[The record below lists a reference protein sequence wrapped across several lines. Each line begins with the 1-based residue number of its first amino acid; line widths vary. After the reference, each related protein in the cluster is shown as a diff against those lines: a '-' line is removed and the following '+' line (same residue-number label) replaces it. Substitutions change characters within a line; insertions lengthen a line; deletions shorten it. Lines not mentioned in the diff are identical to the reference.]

1 MCGIAGIVYR
11 DASQVAPPGL
21 LAAMA
26 GAIRHRG
33 PDEGGLWR
41 KGGVA
46 LIHQRLSI
54 IDVASGQQPLGNED
68 GSVQIVFNGEV
79 YNHHDLRADLE
90 GKGHVFRTASD
101 TEAIV
106 HLFEEERERSVE
118 RLRGMFAFAIW
129 DANRRDLF
137 LARDPV
143 GKKPLYYAELPEG
156 LIFGSELKA
165 LLAYPGLSRELD
177 PQSVQDFLSLQY
189 VPAPRSIFKVVKK
202 LPPGHSMT
210 WRNGQLSEPQRF
222 WQLDYEPKLAI
233 SEEEAAE
240 RVLAELDEAVRIRLE
255 SEVPLGCLLSGGID
269 SSAVVALMRRHNSG
283 TLRTFSI
290 GFDEEQHNELPFAR
304 QIAERFD
311 TRHEEMVVRPD
322 AMEVLPK
329 VVWHLDEPMADPSA
343 IPTWYVSEMCRKHL
357 TVALNGDGGDESF
370 AGYSRYR
377 PMPVVERFGKLPAAF
392 RKHGVGAAA
401 AALGRIFPESVQVE
415 RLRRLNDISLGG
427 EGTPYTD
434 GMAVFRDP
442 QRRELC
448 CGGIFENQTDADP
461 LGWLRGHYLGG
472 DARHFVD
479 RQLQCDLAGY
489 LPGDLLVKMD
499 RMSMAHGLEG
509 RSPFLDK
516 KLMQVVAR
524 LPGDFK
530 LRDGQLKWILKRA
543 LRGILPDDILF
554 RKKKGFS
561 VPLADWFKGSL
572 RDFSHDLLL
581 GSRCRDRGMF
591 NAKYVARLLTEHQT
605 GKANHEHRLWALVCF
620 EVWCRNF
627 LDAENPAAGPCGL

>member
-1 MCGIAGIVYR
+1 
-11 DASQVAPPGL
+11 
-21 LAAMA
+21 MA

-33 PDEGGLWR
+33 PDEGGIWR
-41 KGGVA
+41 QGGVA

-68 GSVQIVFNGEV
+68 GTVQIVFNGEI
-79 YNHHDLRADLE
+79 YNHHELRAGLVS
-90 GKGHVFRTASD
+90 KGHVFRTGSD

-129 DANRRDLF
+129 DAERRDLF

-156 LIFGSELKA
+156 LVFASELKA

-177 PQSVQDFLSLQY
+177 PHSVQEFLSLQY
-189 VPAPRSIFKVVKK
+189 VPAPGSIFKAVKK

-210 WRNGQLSEPQRF
+210 WRNGSLSEPQRF
-222 WQLDYEPKLAI
+222 WRLEYEPKSAMG
-233 SEEEAAE
+233 EEEAAE
-240 RVLAELDEAVRIRLE
+240 RVLAELDEAVKIRLE

-290 GFDEEQHNELPFAR
+290 GFDEERYNELPYAR
-304 QIAERFD
+304 QIAGRFD
-311 TRHEEMVVRPD
+311 TCHEEMVVRPN
-322 AMEVLPK
+322 AMEVMSK

-377 PMPVVERFGKLPAAF
+377 PMPLVERFGKLPASF

-448 CGGIFENQTDADP
+448 RGGILEDQTDADP

-516 KLMQVVAR
+516 KFMQVVAR

-530 LRDGQLKWILKRA
+530 LREGQLKWILKRA
-543 LRGILPDDILF
+543 LNGILPDEILF

-572 RDFSHDLLL
+572 RDLSHDLLL

-591 NAKYVARLLTEHQT
+591 NGRYVARLLTEHQA
-605 GKANHEHRLWALVCF
+605 GKANHEHRLWALLCF

-627 LDAENPAAGPCGL
+627 LDAANPAEGPVAI

>member
-1 MCGIAGIVYR
+1 
-11 DASQVAPPGL
+11 
-21 LAAMA
+21 MA

-41 KGGVA
+41 QGGAA

-68 GSVQIVFNGEV
+68 DKVQIVFNGEV
-79 YNHHDLRADLE
+79 YNHHELRAGLVA
-90 GKGHVFRTASD
+90 KGHVFRTASD

-106 HLFEEERERSVE
+106 HLFEEEGEQAVR

-129 DANRRDLF
+129 DADRRELF

-156 LIFGSELKA
+156 LIFASELKA

-177 PQSVQDFLSLQY
+177 PQSVQEFLSLQY
-189 VPAPRSIFKVVKK
+189 VPAPGTIFKAVKK

-210 WRNGQLSEPQRF
+210 WRNGRLSEPQRF
-222 WQLDYEPKLAI
+222 WHLEYEPKSAM
-233 SEEEAAE
+233 SEDEAAE
-240 RVLAELDEAVRIRLE
+240 RVLAELDEAVKIRLE

-290 GFDEEQHNELPFAR
+290 GFDEERYNELPFAR
-304 QIAERFD
+304 QIAERFG
-311 TRHEEMVVRPD
+311 TCHEEMVVRPN
-322 AMEVLPK
+322 AMEVLSK

-377 PMPVVERFGKLPAAF
+377 PMPLVDCYSKLPAAF
-392 RKHGVGAAA
+392 RRYGVGVAADV
-401 AALGRIFPESVQVE
+401 LGRFFPQSIQVE

-427 EGTPYTD
+427 DGVPYTD
-434 GMAVFRDP
+434 GMSVFRDT

-448 CGGIFENQTDADP
+448 RGGIFEAQAVADP
-461 LGWLRGHYLGG
+461 LGWLRSYYRGG

-543 LRGILPDDILF
+543 LRGILPDEILF

-561 VPLADWFKGSL
+561 VPLAEWFRGSL
-572 RDFSHDLLL
+572 RDLSQDLLL

-591 NAKYVARLLTEHQT
+591 NPKYVARLLTEHQA
-605 GKANHEHRLWALVCF
+605 GKANHEHRLWALLCF

-627 LDAENPAAGPCGL
+627 LDSENPATGPCIL